1 MLNDD
6 KGTLKVLHVAE
17 TIRGG
22 IATYLNELHPYQ
34 RASYDRDNVHY
45 IVPSDHRDDLV
56 GFEDAEVSV
65 FKRAGRS
72 VSGLLRMAV
81 VTFQQIRRIRPDVV
95 HIHSTF
101 AGLVIRPLL
110 FLMRGKPQV
119 VYCPHGWAFS
129 RETSRLSHRTTKLV
143 EHLLARITD
152 RIICISGDEQ
162 KQAIDAGI
170 ARERLT
176 LAYNGISTDRPLSPA
191 NAVIWPSLKT
201 RILFIGRLDRQKGYD
216 LLVETA
222 RRLNEAVDVRI
233 LGSSVVGKQE
243 DLELPSNVAL
253 LGWMNR
259 SQIEAH
265 LDAADLVVIPSRWEA
280 FGLVAIEAMR
290 AAKPIVAFRV
300 GALPEIV
307 EDGVTGI
314 LSSPVSV
321 ESLVDGIER
330 AVKLD
335 MPATGRRGYDRFR
348 RLYDVK
354 KTHQVLNALYCELN
368 QSRQRV
374 GQSKFPVPGVVTHQN
389 RKAKGRL

>member
-1 MLNDD
+1 MPNES
-6 KGTLKVLHVAE
+6 KRALKVLHVAE

-34 RASYDRDNVHY
+34 RASYDRHNVHY

-56 GFEDAEVSV
+56 GFEDSEVSV
-65 FKRAGRS
+65 FQRTGRS
-72 VSGLLRMAV
+72 LAGLLRMAM
-81 VTFQQIRRIRPDVV
+81 VTLQQIRRIRPDVV

-110 FLMRGKPQV
+110 FFMRGRPQT

-152 RIICISGDEQ
+152 RIVCISGDEQ
-162 KQAIDAGI
+162 KQGIDAGI
-170 ARERLT
+170 ARERLI
-176 LAYNGISTDRPLSPA
+176 LVYNGISSDRPVPA
-191 NAVIWPSLKT
+191 ASSVTWTSHKT

-222 RRLNEAVDVRI
+222 RRLSEAVDVRI
-233 LGSSVVGKQE
+233 IGSSVIGRQE
-243 DLELPSNVAL
+243 DLEPPSNVAL

-259 SQIEAH
+259 AEIEAH
-265 LDAADLVVIPSRWEA
+265 LEAADLVVIPSRWEA
-280 FGLVAIEAMR
+280 FGLVALEAMR
-290 AAKPIVAFRV
+290 AAKPIVAFRI

-314 LSSPVSV
+314 LSNPVSV
-321 ESLVDGIER
+321 DSLVEGIER
-330 AVKLD
+330 AAKLD
-335 MPATGRRGYDRFR
+335 LPATGRRGYDRFR

-354 KTHQVLNALYCELN
+354 KTDQALNNLYLDVT
-368 QSRQRV
+368 QIRRRV
-374 GQSKFPVPGVVTHQN
+374 PAKHLPRTKDILSTKSKSV
-389 RKAKGRL
+389 GR

>member
-1 MLNDD
+1 MLMENA
-6 KGTLKVLHVAE
+6 GALRVLHVAE

-22 IATYLNELHPYQ
+22 IATYFNELHPYQ
-34 RASYDRDNVHY
+34 RASYGRDNVHY
-45 IVPSDHRDDLV
+45 IIPSDHRDDLV
-56 GFEDAEVSV
+56 GFEDSEISV
-65 FKRAGRS
+65 FQRFGRS
-72 VSGLLRMAV
+72 LPGLLRMAM
-81 VTFQQIRRIRPDVV
+81 VTLQQIRRVQPDIV

-110 FLMRGKPQV
+110 FLMRGRPQV

-170 ARERLT
+170 SRERLI
-176 LAYNGISTDRPLSPA
+176 LVYNGISADRPSPRT
-191 NAVIWPSLKT
+191 NSVVWTSHKT

-222 RRLNEAVDVRI
+222 RHLSDAVDVRV
-233 LGSSVVGKQE
+233 LGSSVIGKHE
-243 DLELPSNVAL
+243 DLELPSNVSL
-253 LGWMNR
+253 LGWMDR
-259 SQIEAH
+259 PQIEAH
-265 LDAADLVVIPSRWEA
+265 LEAADLVIIPSRWEA
-280 FGLVAIEAMR
+280 FGLVALEAMR
-290 AAKPIVAFRV
+290 AAKPIVAFRI

-321 ESLVDGIER
+321 ASLVEAVER
-330 AVKLD
+330 ALQLD
-335 MPATGRRGYDRFR
+335 LPATGRQGYERFK

-354 KTHQVLNALYCELN
+354 TTHRLLNELYHQVSHGGRHAHANIATL
-368 QSRQRV
+368 
-374 GQSKFPVPGVVTHQN
+374 QN
-389 RKAKGRL
+389 

>member
-1 MLNDD
+1 MVIEDM
-6 KGTLKVLHVAE
+6 KALKVLHVAE

-34 RASYDRDNVHY
+34 RASYDRGNVHY
-45 IVPSDHRDDLV
+45 IVPSDHRDDLI
-56 GFEDAEVSV
+56 GFEDSEVSV

-72 VSGLLRMAV
+72 LPGLLRMAM
-81 VTFQQIRRIRPDVV
+81 TTLQQIRRARPDVV

-110 FLMRGKPQV
+110 FFMPGRPQV

-152 RIICISGDEQ
+152 RIVCISSDEQ
-162 KQAIDAGI
+162 KQAIGAGI

-176 LAYNGISTDRPLSPA
+176 LVDNGISADRPASSA
-191 NAVIWPSLKT
+191 DSVTWPSHKT

-216 LLVETA
+216 ILIETA
-222 RRLNEAVDVRI
+222 RRLAEAVEVRI
-233 LGSSVVGKQE
+233 LGSSVIGKQE
-243 DLELPSNVAL
+243 QLELPSNVAL

-265 LDAADLVVIPSRWEA
+265 LEAADIVVIPSRWEA
-280 FGLVAIEAMR
+280 FGLVALEAMR
-290 AAKPIVAFRV
+290 AAKPIVAFRI

-321 ESLVDGIER
+321 DSLVDGIKR
-330 AVKLD
+330 AAKLD
-335 MPATGRRGYDRFR
+335 LPATGRRGYDRFR

-354 KTHQVLNALYCELN
+354 KTHQALSNLYCDLN
-368 QSRQRV
+368 QGDWREVAKATAPSRAII
-374 GQSKFPVPGVVTHQN
+374 PQN
-389 RKAKGRL
+389 QKVKGR

>member
-34 RASYDRDNVHY
+34 CVSYDRDNVHY
-45 IVPSDHRDDLV
+45 VVPSDHRDDLV

-72 VSGLLRMAV
+72 LPGLLRMAM
-81 VTFQQIRRIRPDVV
+81 VTFQQVRRVRPDVV

-110 FLMRGKPQV
+110 FLMRGRPQV

-129 RETSRLSHRTTKLV
+129 RETSRLSHHTTKLV
-143 EHLLARITD
+143 EHVLARITD
-152 RIICISGDEQ
+152 RIVCISADEQ

-170 ARERLT
+170 ACERLA
-176 LAYNGISTDRPLSPA
+176 LVHNGISAKRPSPLT
-191 NAVIWPSLKT
+191 NAVVWPSRKT

-216 LLVETA
+216 LLVEAA
-222 RRLNEAVDVRI
+222 RRLSEAVDVRI
-233 LGSSVVGKQE
+233 VGSSVISKQK
-243 DLELPSNVAL
+243 DLELPANVAL

-259 SQIEAH
+259 PQIEAH
-265 LDAADLVVIPSRWEA
+265 LEAADLVVIPSHWEA
-280 FGLVAIEAMR
+280 FGLVALEAMR

-330 AVKLD
+330 AIKLD
-335 MPATGRRGYDRFR
+335 LPTTGRRGYDRFR
-348 RLYDVK
+348 RLFDVK
-354 KTHQVLNALYCELN
+354 KTHQTLNTLYGDLS
-368 QSRQRV
+368 QGRRRS
-374 GQSKFPVPGVVTHQN
+374 SLPKFPVPQVVTQRN
-389 RKAKGRL
+389 QKVKGRP